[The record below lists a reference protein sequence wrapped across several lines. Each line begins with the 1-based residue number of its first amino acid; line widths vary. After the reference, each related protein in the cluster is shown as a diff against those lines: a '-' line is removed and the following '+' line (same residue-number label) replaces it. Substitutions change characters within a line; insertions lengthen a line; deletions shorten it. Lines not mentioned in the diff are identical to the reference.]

1 MSDAPNAKPNATDTV
16 EKGESLWVGAWH
28 RLRKNKM
35 ALAGGVFILLLA
47 GLSFI
52 GPFFLEGDYY
62 TNTVLDDKLLAPGEK
77 RLHRAEP
84 TNGGSGFRVDDIL
97 EPVSSQ
103 SAKAAQLKVN
113 SVTAEG
119 AIISLEI
126 VEPGDYS
133 DEPPHPVALAYQ
145 ISKSGPGQG
154 ATVRLT
160 FTESYILGT
169 DHLGRDQLGRII
181 KGGQI
186 SLMVG
191 MVATFVSLTIGIGYG
206 TISGYFGGKVD
217 SVMMRLVDI
226 LYSLPFVIFVI
237 LLMVFAKDLGD
248 SIDAWFKARGSEFS
262 ISGQWNML
270 LLFVAIGAVEWL
282 TMARIVRGQ
291 VMSLRRQ
298 EFIEACISLGL
309 PTRRIIFRH
318 MVPNVLGPVIVYTTL
333 TIPAVMLLEA
343 FLSFLGLG
351 VQPPTPSWGLLIKD
365 GADRMREAWWML
377 VFPGALF
384 AITLFSFNFVGDGLR
399 DALDP
404 KPSKD

>member
-1 MSDAPNAKPNATDTV
+1 MSDIPTTRPDAPDTV

-47 GLSFI
+47 GLSFM

-62 TNTVLDDKLLAPGEK
+62 TNTVLDDKLTAPG
-77 RLHRAEP
+77 AEY
-84 TNGGSGFRVDDIL
+84 T
-97 EPVSSQ
+97 
-103 SAKAAQLKVN
+103 
-113 SVTAEG
+113 
-119 AIISLEI
+119 
-126 VEPGDYS
+126 
-133 DEPPHPVALAYQ
+133 
-145 ISKSGPGQG
+145 
-154 ATVRLT
+154 
-160 FTESYILGT
+160 LGT

-186 SLMVG
+186 SLLVG
-191 MVATFVSLTIGIGYG
+191 LVATFVSLTIGIGYG
-206 TISGYFGGKVD
+206 TISGYFGGKID

-248 SIDAWFKARGSEFS
+248 SIDEWFRARGSEFS

-309 PTRRIIFRH
+309 PTRRILFRH
-318 MVPNVLGPVIVYTTL
+318 MVPNILGPVIVYTTL

-404 KPSKD
+404 KTSKD

>member
-1 MSDAPNAKPNATDTV
+1 MNDTSTRPDAPDTV
-16 EKGESLWVGAWH
+16 EKGESLWVGAWY

-35 ALAGGVFILLLA
+35 ALAGGIFILLLA

-62 TNTVLDDKLLAPGEK
+62 TNTVLEEKLQSPGGK
-77 RLHRAEP
+77 YP
-84 TNGGSGFRVDDIL
+84 
-97 EPVSSQ
+97 
-103 SAKAAQLKVN
+103 
-113 SVTAEG
+113 
-119 AIISLEI
+119 
-126 VEPGDYS
+126 
-133 DEPPHPVALAYQ
+133 
-145 ISKSGPGQG
+145 
-154 ATVRLT
+154 
-160 FTESYILGT
+160 LGT

-191 MVATFVSLTIGIGYG
+191 MVATLVSLTIGIGYG

-291 VMSLRRQ
+291 VLSLRRQ

-309 PTRRIIFRH
+309 PTRRILFRH
-318 MVPNVLGPVIVYTTL
+318 MVPNILGPVIVYTTL

-404 KPSKD
+404 KTSKD

>member
-1 MSDAPNAKPNATDTV
+1 MTDTPNKPGAPDAV
-16 EKGESLWVGAWH
+16 EKGETLWVGAWH

-47 GLSFI
+47 GLSFM

-62 TNTVLDDKLLAPGEK
+62 TNTVLEDKLTAPG
-77 RLHRAEP
+77 AEY
-84 TNGGSGFRVDDIL
+84 T
-97 EPVSSQ
+97 
-103 SAKAAQLKVN
+103 
-113 SVTAEG
+113 
-119 AIISLEI
+119 
-126 VEPGDYS
+126 
-133 DEPPHPVALAYQ
+133 
-145 ISKSGPGQG
+145 
-154 ATVRLT
+154 
-160 FTESYILGT
+160 LGT

-186 SLMVG
+186 SLLVG
-191 MVATFVSLTIGIGYG
+191 LVATFVSLTIGIGYG

-262 ISGQWNML
+262 ISGQWNRL
-270 LLFVAIGAVEWL
+270 LLFGAIGAVEWL

-404 KPSKD
+404 KTSKD

>member
-1 MSDAPNAKPNATDTV
+1 MSDTPNAKPTATDTV
-16 EKGESLWVGAWH
+16 EKGESLWVGAWY

-62 TNTVLDDKLLAPGEK
+62 TNTVLEDKLTAPGGEYT
-77 RLHRAEP
+77 L
-84 TNGGSGFRVDDIL
+84 GS
-97 EPVSSQ
+97 
-103 SAKAAQLKVN
+103 
-113 SVTAEG
+113 
-119 AIISLEI
+119 
-126 VEPGDYS
+126 
-133 DEPPHPVALAYQ
+133 
-145 ISKSGPGQG
+145 
-154 ATVRLT
+154 
-160 FTESYILGT
+160 

-186 SLMVG
+186 SLLVG
-191 MVATFVSLTIGIGYG
+191 LVATFVSLTIGIGYG
-206 TISGYFGGKVD
+206 TISGYFGGKID

-248 SIDAWFKARGSEFS
+248 SIDEWFRARGSEFS

-291 VMSLRRQ
+291 VMSLRQQ

-309 PTRRIIFRH
+309 PTHRILFRH
-318 MVPNVLGPVIVYTTL
+318 MVPNILGPVIVYTTL

-404 KPSKD
+404 KTSKD